1 MLSPGD
7 TNYQHSN
14 SSSRARSGQA
24 HFPVERALLEF
35 LTSRSAWK
43 MGQPIAGSQICELS
57 NPRKG
62 KTRAIV
68 GKSPPPRFLER
79 QQLPVGPHS
88 CPSSSWLHFQAP
100 PPPCSASTRSGSASL
115 CPLPLPSGLPDA
127 VLPGPAAEPADHIYG
142 REKFSIIP
150 APTRGWLGP

>member
-1 MLSPGD
+1 MKQRGGKYSPGD

-43 MGQPIAGSQICELS
+43 MGQPIAGSQLCELS
-57 NPRKG
+57 DPRKG
-62 KTRAIV
+62 KTRAMV
-68 GKSPPPRFLER
+68 GKSPPPRFLGR

-100 PPPCSASTRSGSASL
+100 PPPCSVPRPGSPVPSTPERREGLRACYWEGPSELPERRNLASGH
-115 CPLPLPSGLPDA
+115 
-127 VLPGPAAEPADHIYG
+127 PA
-142 REKFSIIP
+142 
-150 APTRGWLGP
+150 L